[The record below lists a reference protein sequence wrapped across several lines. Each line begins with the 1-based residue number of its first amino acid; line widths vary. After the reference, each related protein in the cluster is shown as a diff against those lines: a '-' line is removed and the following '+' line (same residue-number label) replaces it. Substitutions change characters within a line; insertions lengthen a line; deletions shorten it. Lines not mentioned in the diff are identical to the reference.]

1 MCIQKKNVWRKEIET
16 DLPRCEMC
24 ELLYLCMKNVHF
36 TFNNKIYIQNDGL
49 AMGSPLG
56 LVLTNISEKEIDG
69 KIPFLDNLLVWN

>member
-1 MCIQKKNVWRKEIET
+1 
-16 DLPRCEMC
+16 MC

-56 LVLTNISEKEIDG
+56 LVLTNIFEKEIDG
-69 KIPFLDNLLVWN
+69 KIPFLDTLLV

>member
-1 MCIQKKNVWRKEIET
+1 
-16 DLPRCEMC
+16 MC

-69 KIPFLDNLLVWN
+69 KIPFLDNLLV